1 MKKNIFIGLML
12 TVFGASMI
20 MTLFPQRSLA
30 ARGEVSGTWESSA
43 QIYLTDDHVTDED
56 KVIYQTFVDPSPGNP
71 DRHFY
76 IRGENDGED
85 PNKCVDS
92 LIPAADNNTATLQ
105 RSRNRVIDIG
115 CEIYKVVSVRMRLV
129 DNATKTPEAA
139 ASESGETCE
148 EVNLVLSWILC
159 PVVTMLDLF
168 FNFIDKAIQNLMT
181 IEADKYRDPDLKII
195 WAQVRNIAYI
205 ILIPVMLVM
214 VIGTA
219 VGFSAVDAYT
229 VKKALPRL
237 VVAVIFI
244 ALSFDIGGFL
254 IGMSNNIGQGALG
267 LMTAPLDGPYGE
279 AGVTFS
285 GLSNAG
291 AGSAVGEWAVMGG
304 LITAGVLI
312 AGNGAMLAAAGLF
325 LISACLTVLTVLLVI
340 IARQLFI
347 LAILVLLPIA
357 IIAWIF
363 PGNDKLWKFLWGT
376 FTKLLIMFPLIMV
389 LIGSSRLFAYIVD
402 KPGSSNVFEDNA
414 LNPILKLVAY
424 IIPYLLI
431 PFAFKA
437 AGGVLG
443 NLMGMANDKEKGL
456 FDRLKKGRSHKYGRA
471 MNSAKQG
478 EYFMGGSETNR
489 RGWLSRGVQ
498 SATFIPKSGLKPS
511 GWRGHNRA
519 ARSAYVTSLAG
530 EADKSIAARAVAGN
544 DDLLAASL
552 HGNGTDADARAYL
565 QGIGQ
570 RGRELDQNVASITQT
585 RKDMGRE
592 AFMEWAAASNAGTG
606 SGYRSGFGEMA
617 ETINRVAGSDR
628 ARAAR
633 ILNAARGQAERAKR
647 VDLYGAGFATS
658 ADQLSQL
665 YTRDTNAAS
674 ANDVIADEALNTKS
688 AAEVGAARHGA
699 LTNMSGAIQGR
710 LARAR
715 ANVTAARATGNAATI
730 TQAEHEHKRVLA
742 HTASLL
748 DIAGSTSPE
757 NAQVIGAIM
766 GEPTGGT
773 TAAKYV
779 TRQARDLNGNLAVDA
794 STNMPVMETVA
805 SGTRPETIG
814 DNIERLRTDPEFQQ
828 YRREYGSAQSAA
840 AAAAAAGGVPPAGSP
855 PPGAPPAPSDRR
867 LKTQIQYIETLHDG
881 IKLYSFKYIW
891 GGPTHIGVM
900 AQDLLLTHPKAV
912 ILGRDG
918 YYSVDYAQLGLTMT
932 TETEWHS
939 LKKLKVH

>member
-1 MKKNIFIGLML
+1 MLAVLGL
-12 TVFGASMI
+12 SMVVS
-20 MTLFPQRSLA
+20 LFPHKAAAASLT
-30 ARGEVSGTWESSA
+30 GTWVNSA
-43 QIYLTDDHVTDED
+43 KIDITDDHFTDNDEF
-56 KVIYQTFVDPSPGNP
+56 YSQTFIDPSPGNP
-71 DRHFY
+71 DRHYY
-76 IRGENDGED
+76 IQGQNDGED

-92 LIPAADNNTATLQ
+92 FIPSADNTTGTL
-105 RSRNRVIDIG
+105 RRRNDPGLGFDCRVRTYPD
-115 CEIYKVVSVRMRLV
+115 VRLRLV
-129 DNATKTPEAA
+129 DRATETPEVAG
-139 ASESGETCE
+139 SETGENCE

-181 IEADKYRDPDLKII
+181 IEADKYRDPDLKLI

-219 VGFSAVDAYT
+219 MGFSALDAYT

-267 LMTAPLDGPYGE
+267 LMTSPLDGPYGE

-285 GLSNAG
+285 ELSNAG

-312 AGNGAMLAAAGLF
+312 AGSGAMLAAAGLF
-325 LISACLTVLTVLLVI
+325 LISACLIVLTVFLVI
-340 IARQLFI
+340 VARQLFI
-347 LAILVLLPIA
+347 LAILVLLPLA

-402 KPGSSNVFEDNA
+402 KPGSPNVFEDNA

-478 EYFMGGSETNR
+478 EYFMGSSETNR

-498 SATFIPKSGLKPS
+498 SATFIPKSGLKPG

-519 ARSAYVTSLAG
+519 ARSAYVTSLVG

-544 DDLLAASL
+544 DDLLRASF
-552 HGNGTDADARAYL
+552 HGSGTDDDARAYL

-570 RGRELDQNVASITQT
+570 KGRELDQNVASIAQAK
-585 RKDMGRE
+585 KDMGRE
-592 AFMEWAAASNAGTG
+592 AFAEWAVASNAGTG
-606 SGYRSGFGEMA
+606 TGYKEGPAEMFEA
-617 ETINRVAGSDR
+617 INRVAGPDR

-633 ILNAARGQAERAKR
+633 MLNAARGQAERAKR
-647 VDLYGAGFATS
+647 VDLYGAGFARS
-658 ADQLSQL
+658 ADLLSQL
-665 YTRDTNAAS
+665 YDPQSSGATAAS
-674 ANDVIADEALNTKS
+674 VNEAMTDEALKTKS
-688 AAEVGAARHGA
+688 AAEIGTARNGG
-699 LTNMSGAIQGR
+699 LTNMVGAIQRRLGAAQSEINQAQLAKDPVR
-710 LARAR
+710 LA
-715 ANVTAARATGNAATI
+715 NAVHN
-730 TQAEHEHKRVLA
+730 QKRVLA

-748 DIAGSTSPE
+748 DVGGSTSPE
-757 NAQVIGAIM
+757 NAEIIGAILGGDAANGKM
-766 GEPTGGT
+766 TATG
-773 TAAKYV
+773 YI
-779 TRQARDLNGNLAVDA
+779 TRQATDANGNPAFD
-794 STNMPVMETVA
+794 STTNMPVMETVVTGKR
-805 SGTRPETIG
+805 SEKVG
-814 DNIERLRTDPEFQQ
+814 DMIERFRTDPEFQQ

-840 AAAAAAGGVPPAGSP
+840 AAAAAAGGVPPAGAP
-855 PPGAPPAPSDRR
+855 PPGVPPAPSDRR
-867 LKTQIQYIETLHDG
+867 LKTQIQHIETLHDG
-881 IKLYSFKYIW
+881 IRLYSFKYIW
-891 GGPTHIGVM
+891 GGPTYIGVM

-918 YYSVDYAQLGLTMT
+918 YYSVDYAQLGLTML

-939 LKKLKVH
+939 LKKLSVH